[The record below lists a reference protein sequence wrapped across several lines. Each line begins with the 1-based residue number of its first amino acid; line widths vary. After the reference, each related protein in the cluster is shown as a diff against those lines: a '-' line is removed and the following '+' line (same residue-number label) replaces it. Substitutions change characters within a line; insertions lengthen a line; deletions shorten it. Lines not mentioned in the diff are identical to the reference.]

1 MKRFLAVLLSV
12 SVAAMAAADEFVP
25 VSGYEFMEP
34 ATRELQDDDFLN
46 PAFFLVE
53 QGQKLWNEDW
63 PGAEGTTRSC
73 ASCHGDP
80 ESLRG
85 AATRYPKYDEAASG
99 LVNLELKINGEIVD
113 KLGAKPLAY
122 ESEEMLALTALV
134 GFQSRDMP
142 MAVEADTLNEA
153 QLERGREMFDKRR
166 GQLNLAC
173 KSCHQDHWG
182 EKLRGD
188 TISQGQINGF
198 PTYRLKQASLVSVH
212 NRFRG
217 CIRDTRAEYP
227 AAFSDELMAL
237 EVYVTWRG
245 TGLSVEPPAVRQ

>member
-1 MKRFLAVLLSV
+1 MRLLLALLLSGTL
-12 SVAAMAAADEFVP
+12 AAMAGADEFVP

-53 QGQKLWNEDW
+53 AGQTLWNGDW
-63 PGAEGTTRSC
+63 PGVEGVTRSC

-85 AATRYPKYDEAASG
+85 AATRYPKYDEAALG

-122 ESEEMLALTALV
+122 ESDEMLALTALV

-142 MAVEADTLNEA
+142 MAVEVDILTRP
-153 QLERGREMFDKRR
+153 QLERGREMFEKRR

-173 KSCHQDHWG
+173 KNCHQEHWG

-188 TISQGQINGF
+188 IISQGQINAF
-198 PTYRLKQASLVSVH
+198 PIFRLTWGEVGSRH
-212 NRFRG
+212 RMFTW
-217 CIRDTRAEYP
+217 CIEAIRSEPYAYG
-227 AAFSDELMAL
+227 SDEYLAL
-237 EVYVTWRG
+237 ELY
-245 TGLSVEPPAVRQ
+245 LAVRGNGLPVETPGVRR